1 MPSTEISR
9 RRIGASVLVVAA
21 ASATFASAGPANAS
35 EGPLTVDYH
44 DCTEYIGFEWVG
56 QDDVTA
62 LLPDGFAEDFGFG
75 SFGPPP
81 PDAAQIIVRTVHC
94 DQVDVAGRDAGA
106 VTLAQIGIVTA
117 LGDAENV
124 DPTPFNGIDNYQL
137 ELITDSALL
146 ASRLNRAGVQATVT
160 PNLSMTVEP
169 AASGFVSVDIDADPR
184 FTSSGIQADANPYPG
199 FVADWWGEHGGELV
213 RARQIIPE
221 ISFGFFGTM
230 TMDAGPAS
238 VLHDIFGDD
247 TVSYDVSLLGRFP
260 EGPQVIEAATPG
272 A

>member
-1 MPSTEISR
+1 MPSTVFTR
-9 RRIGASVLVVAA
+9 RRIGTGLLGLIA
-21 ASATFASAGPANAS
+21 ASATITTAGPAHAS
-35 EGPLTVDYH
+35 SGSLDVDFH

-56 QDDVTA
+56 QDAVA
-62 LLPDGFAEDFGFG
+62 GLLPDDFADVFGFG

-81 PDAAQIIVRTVHC
+81 PDAAQIIVRTVEC

-106 VTLAQIGIVTA
+106 VTLAQVGVVTA

-124 DPTPFNGIDNYQL
+124 DPTPFNGIDNFQL
-137 ELITDSALL
+137 ELITDSPRL
-146 ASRLNRAGVQATVT
+146 ASRLNRAGVRARVD
-160 PNLSMTVEP
+160 PNLSMSVTP
-169 AASGFVSVDIDADPR
+169 ADAGFVSVDIDAHPR
-184 FTSSGIQADANPYPG
+184 FTSSGIQADSNPYPG
-199 FVADWWGEHGGELV
+199 FVADWWGEHGGDLV
-213 RARQIIPE
+213 RARQVIPE

-260 EGPQVIEAATPG
+260 EGAQVIEVATPG